1 MRNPD
6 VSHLRMQP
14 AVNQAPV
21 HNSSRADPGANGNVD
36 EIVDSLRRTPAAFGH
51 RRRIHV
57 RVELHWP
64 SKCSA
69 NGTGKVTVTPGRL
82 GRRGNESK
90 GGRPG
95 VRIDRSEGRNP
106 NSIEGRILPKE
117 IDGARDGFSGLRG
130 WEFERFDVLRPSP
143 HGTNKLGTSGF
154 DPSEKRHGSSLPGKL
169 RLQSLTGYNKSI
181 HMKCSEITCV
191 FAIFGLAAVVLAQPP
206 APPKTAPATPPTPA
220 AAPESTVAADAV
232 VLTIG
237 EHKITRAQFEQ
248 LLAVVAKNGHPAT
261 TAAAKRQVAEQYG
274 DLETMAG
281 EARKRKIDQ
290 TLEAK
295 LTLDNV
301 LANILAKKLTDE
313 AQFTDQDLHAYYDAH
328 KTEYEEAQGSHIL
341 IRFKGSAVPLK
352 PNEKDLTDAEA
363 LAKTQELR
371 SKIAAGGDFAT
382 IAKAESDD
390 AGSAAKGGDLGSFR
404 HGQMVAPF
412 DKAAFSIPVG
422 QLSEPV
428 KTQFGYHLIK
438 ISSRTAKSF
447 DEAKP
452 EIEKQLKPT
461 MAKEALEKIKTQS
474 PVTLN
479 DEYFGK

>member
-1 MRNPD
+1 
-6 VSHLRMQP
+6 
-14 AVNQAPV
+14 
-21 HNSSRADPGANGNVD
+21 
-36 EIVDSLRRTPAAFGH
+36 
-51 RRRIHV
+51 
-57 RVELHWP
+57 
-64 SKCSA
+64 
-69 NGTGKVTVTPGRL
+69 
-82 GRRGNESK
+82 
-90 GGRPG
+90 
-95 VRIDRSEGRNP
+95 
-106 NSIEGRILPKE
+106 
-117 IDGARDGFSGLRG
+117 
-130 WEFERFDVLRPSP
+130 
-143 HGTNKLGTSGF
+143 
-154 DPSEKRHGSSLPGKL
+154 
-169 RLQSLTGYNKSI
+169 
-181 HMKCSEITCV
+181 MKCSEITRV
-191 FAIFGLAAVVLAQPP
+191 FAIFGLAAVALAQPP
-206 APPKTAPATPPTPA
+206 APPVGARNTSLPRPRLKATWQP
-220 AAPESTVAADAV
+220 DAV

-281 EARKRKIDQ
+281 EARKQKIDQ

-313 AQFTDQDLHAYYDAH
+313 AHFTDQDLHAYYDAH

-371 SKIAAGGDFAT
+371 TKIAAGGDFAT

-390 AGSAAKGGDLGSFR
+390 AQSAVKGGDLGSFR

-438 ISSRTAKSF
+438 ISSRTAKTF
-447 DEAKP
+447 EEAKP